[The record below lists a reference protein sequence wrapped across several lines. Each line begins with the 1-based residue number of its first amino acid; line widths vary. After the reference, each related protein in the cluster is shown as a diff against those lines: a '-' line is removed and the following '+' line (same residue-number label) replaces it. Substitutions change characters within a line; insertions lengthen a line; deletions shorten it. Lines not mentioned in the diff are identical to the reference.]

1 MPELSDRVKQD
12 VEEAMVRSESR
23 FALRKIAGLLTFAF
37 LAFKII
43 KKGNKSGRAEAMSD
57 NKGDQAETNG

>member
-43 KKGNKSGRAEAMSD
+43 KKSGRAEAMSD
-57 NKGDQAETNG
+57 DKDNPVRPPDA